1 MNIVQ
6 EQIDALN
13 AVLKVQ
19 LKPDDY
25 QPKVNDALKKYSKKV
40 TMPGFRPGMVPVG
53 LVKKMYGK
61 SLLVEELNRIVAD
74 SVDQYISEKNIQ
86 VLGNPLPQQTGD
98 DINWENPGDF
108 EFSFEMGIA
117 PEVKLTLPP
126 AHTFTAYEI
135 IVSDAQVQ
143 EEVDKLRRR
152 YGNYTSPEVS
162 DNDCSIYGNFQELDA
177 DGNVKEGG
185 IANTAFLLISKV
197 RDLDTRASFTGRK
210 AGDTIDFDP
219 QTALGTNEEIK
230 YILGVQDG
238 ELTPGTRFRCTIE
251 RVNKVEP
258 AELNQEMFDRIYGD
272 GNVADEAAFLE
283 KVRAELA
290 EGFRYEGEHS
300 LKHELEDE
308 LLKDTGLVLPDEF
321 LKRWLKYSNE
331 KITDEQLAS
340 DYKQYAR
347 DLKWRLIENKI
358 FRDQNM
364 EITEEEMENYA
375 RSFVMDQYV
384 RYGQAHLLTE
394 EKLDELAKRYLS
406 NRESAQRVV
415 ESLSGRK
422 VFEYLNQIIT
432 KDVKK
437 VTHDEFTDI
446 MSRHMQTHQ
455 H

>member
-6 EQIDALN
+6 EKIDALN

-19 LKPDDY
+19 LRPDDY

-40 TMPGFRPGMVPVG
+40 NMPGFRPGMVPVG
-53 LVKKMYGK
+53 LVRKMYGK
-61 SLLVEELNRIVAD
+61 SVLVEELNRIVAD
-74 SVDQYISEKNIQ
+74 SVDQYINDNKIQ

-108 EFSFEMGIA
+108 EFSFEMGLA
-117 PEVKLTLPP
+117 PEVNPTLPP

-135 IVSDAQVQ
+135 EVSDAQIQ
-143 EEVDKLRRR
+143 EEIDKVARR
-152 YGNYTSPEVS
+152 YGNYTSPETT
-162 DNDCSIYGNFQELDA
+162 DADTSIYGNFQELDA
-177 DGNVKEGG
+177 DGNLKEGG
-185 IANTAFLLISKV
+185 ISNSAFLLLSKI
-197 RDLDTRASFTGRK
+197 RDLDVRNEFMGRK
-210 AGDTIDFDP
+210 SADFIDFNP
-219 QTALGTNEEIK
+219 ETAIGNKEEVK
-230 YILGVQDG
+230 YILGAQDN
-238 ELTPGTRFRCTIE
+238 EIPEGTRFRCTIE
-251 RVNKVEP
+251 RINKVVP
-258 AELNQEMFDRIYGD
+258 AELNQELFDRIYGE
-272 GNVADEAAFLE
+272 GNVTDEAAFRE
-283 KVRAELA
+283 KVRAEIA
-290 EGFRYEGEHS
+290 EGYRYESEHAV
-300 LKHELEDE
+300 KHELEDV
-308 LLKDTGLVLPDEF
+308 LLAQTGLVLPDEF

-364 EITEEEMENYA
+364 EISEEEMEQYA

-394 EKLDELAKRYLS
+394 DKLDEMAKRYLS

-422 VFEYLNQIIT
+422 VFEHLNQIIT
-432 KDVKK
+432 KDIKK

-446 MSRHMQTHQ
+446 MSKHMH
-455 H
+455 HHH